1 MKKILFS
8 VLAMAA
14 FAACSN
20 EEQIAAPQGEAIA
33 FGNAFVDNS
42 VRAATA
48 TDPSYTTESL
58 NHFDVYGAV
67 NGVNIFDGDE
77 VIGSVGSGVAWA
89 FTDTTTP
96 TQYWIPGAN
105 YTFHAVV
112 DANGGV
118 EVDNVG
124 LPLYLKYTA
133 DGETDMLHDIV
144 STTGKPDTNNG
155 LVAFG
160 FTHLL
165 SKVKFTVENTTAEE
179 ATNYQYVISDIK
191 ITNAYASGNYAVVT
205 KTIDELNL
213 TANTWFDLV
222 GNGTHTIADLTVA
235 SAKTEVGAKEVLLIP
250 GASVGVSFTVD
261 IKMNNGSEWVS
272 IPMDNPQK
280 TIAGVVTLE
289 ANKAYNFKV
298 TLGLGDPIQFT
309 ATALESWENGNTEDT
324 SDPADDENDIVP
336 VFPAN

>member
-1 MKKILFS
+1 MKKIFFGI
-8 VLAMAA
+8 LAMAA

-42 VRAATA
+42 VRAVTA
-48 TDPSYTTESL
+48 TDPSYTTASL

-77 VIGSVGSGVAWA
+77 VTGSVGSGAAWT
-89 FTDTTTP
+89 FTDRTTP

-112 DANGGV
+112 DANDGV
-118 EVDNVG
+118 EVDDAG

-133 DGETDMLHDIV
+133 DGKTDMLHDIV
-144 STTGKPDTNNG
+144 TTTGKPTTNNG

-165 SKVKFTVENTTAEE
+165 SKVKFTVENTTAE
-179 ATNYQYVISDIK
+179 AADNYQYVISDIK
-191 ITNAYASGNYAVVT
+191 ITNAYASGNYAVVDQ
-205 KTIDELNL
+205 TIDE
-213 TANTWFDLV
+213 TTVYANTWFGLV
-222 GNGTHTIADLTVA
+222 GGTHTIDPLTVA
-235 SAKTEVGAKEVLLIP
+235 SAKTEVGASEVLLIP

-261 IKMNNGSEWVS
+261 IQMYNGSEWVS
-272 IPMDNPQK
+272 IPMDNSQK
-280 TIAGVVTLE
+280 TIANVVTLE

-309 ATALESWENGNTEDT
+309 ATALDAWENGNTEDT
-324 SDPADDENDIVP
+324 SNPADGVDDIVP
-336 VFPAN
+336 VVPAN

>member
-1 MKKILFS
+1 MKKIFFGI
-8 VLAMAA
+8 LAMAA

-42 VRAATA
+42 VRAETA

-77 VIGSVGSGVAWA
+77 VTGSVGSGAAWN

-112 DANGGV
+112 DANGV
-118 EVDNVG
+118 EVDDAG
-124 LPLYLKYTA
+124 LPLYLEYTA
-133 DGETDMLHDIV
+133 NGETDMLHDIV
-144 STTGKPDTNNG
+144 TTTGKPTENNG

-191 ITNAYASGNYAVVT
+191 ITNAYASGKYAVVT

-222 GNGTHTIADLTVA
+222 GNGTHTIDALTVA
-235 SAKTEVGAKEVLLIP
+235 SAKTEVGASEVLLIP

-261 IKMNNGSEWVS
+261 IKMYNGSEWVS
-272 IPMDNPQK
+272 IPMDNSQK
-280 TIAGVVTLE
+280 TIADVVTLE

-309 ATALESWENGNTEDT
+309 ATALESWENGNTADSDEDGK
-324 SDPADDENDIVP
+324 NDNVP
-336 VFPAN
+336 VVPAN

>member
-42 VRAATA
+42 VRAVTA
-48 TDPSYTTESL
+48 TDPSYTTTSL
-58 NHFDVYGAV
+58 DHFDVYGAV

-77 VIGSVGSGVAWA
+77 VKGEVGSGAAWT

-112 DANGGV
+112 DANDGV
-118 EVDNVG
+118 EVDDAG

-144 STTGKPDTNNG
+144 TTTGKPVENNG

-179 ATNYQYVISDIK
+179 ANNYQYVISNIK
-191 ITNAYASGNYAVVT
+191 ITNAYASGNYAVVAQ
-205 KTIDELNL
+205 TIDEEAVA
-213 TANTWFDLV
+213 ANTWFGLV

-235 SAKTEVGAKEVLLIP
+235 SADTQVCEKEVLLIP

-261 IKMNNGSEWVS
+261 IQMNNGSEWVS
-272 IPMDNPQK
+272 IPMDNSQK
-280 TIAGVVTLE
+280 TIADVVTLE

-309 ATALESWENGNTEDT
+309 ATALESWENGNTAD
-324 SDPADDENDIVP
+324 SDDDGKNDNVP
-336 VFPAN
+336 VVPAN

>member
-20 EEQIAAPQGEAIA
+20 EEQIAAPQGEAIT
-33 FGNAFVDNS
+33 FGAFVDNS
-42 VRAATA
+42 VRASEAE
-48 TDPSYTTESL
+48 DPSYTTTSL
-58 NHFDVYGAV
+58 DHFDVYGAV

-77 VIGSVGSGVAWA
+77 VTGSVGSGAAWT
-89 FTDTTTP
+89 FTDTATP
-96 TQYWIPGAN
+96 TQYWIPGAD

-112 DANGGV
+112 NATDV
-118 EVDNVG
+118 ECDNAG
-124 LPLYLKYTA
+124 LPLYLEYTA
-133 DGETDMLHDIV
+133 DGVTDMLHDIV
-144 STTGKPDTNNG
+144 TTTGKPTENNG

-222 GNGTHTIADLTVA
+222 GNGTHTIDALTVA
-235 SAKTEVGAKEVLLIP
+235 SAKTEVGASEVLLIP
-250 GASVGVSFTVD
+250 GASVGVSFKVD
-261 IKMNNGSEWVS
+261 IQMHDGTKWVS
-272 IPMDNPQK
+272 IPMDNSEK

-309 ATALESWENGNTEDT
+309 ATELTGWENGNTED
-324 SDPADDENDIVP
+324 SDDDDSDKDHVPAV
-336 VFPAN
+336 PAN